1 MDTVRKKK
9 HVFIS
14 NTVRVMANILIV
26 DDEEMDR
33 LLGRTFLEDA
43 GHTPVFASD
52 GDSALRVYEAN
63 DIDVVVTDLSMPN
76 LDGLQLIQRLLEM
89 DPDARIIAVSG
100 AADKLGKA
108 EGLGA
113 LGALMKPVLPEDL
126 VTAVQ
131 KALDREGED
140 VWGGGADL

>member
-1 MDTVRKKK
+1 
-9 HVFIS
+9 
-14 NTVRVMANILIV
+14 MANILIV

-43 GHTPVFASD
+43 GHTPFFASD

-89 DPDARIIAVSG
+89 DPDAAVIAVSG
-100 AADKLGKA
+100 AEEKLGKA

-113 LGALMKPVLPEDL
+113 QGALLKPVLPEEL

-131 KALDREGED
+131 EALDRLDGD
-140 VWGGGADL
+140 AWGAASI